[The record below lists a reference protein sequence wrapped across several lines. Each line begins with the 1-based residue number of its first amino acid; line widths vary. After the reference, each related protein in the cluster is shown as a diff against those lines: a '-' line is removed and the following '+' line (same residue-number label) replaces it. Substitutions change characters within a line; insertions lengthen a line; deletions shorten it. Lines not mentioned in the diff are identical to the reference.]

1 MTKVLEKAAEEC
13 ITWAIGKFLNLK
25 MSTGLNV
32 SGQVLIDLAA
42 KVGYQGELL
51 FVDTGYHFPETVKL
65 FSELDQRYP
74 GITFRTLSA
83 GSTIEDLYLSEP
95 EKCCQINKID
105 PLQAYLADTST
116 DAILNA
122 RTRASSPTRKDLQMV
137 EAGPTYRINPLTFWS
152 QSDLET
158 YLSVNKIPPH
168 PLYELGFTSMGCWPC
183 TRATKPGED
192 PRSGRFV
199 GQGRLECG
207 IWSKPTMA
215 ESGFVKENP
224 K

>member
-1 MTKVLEKAAEEC
+1 MTKVLEDTAKEC
-13 ITWAIGKFLNLK
+13 ITWAIGKFPNLK

-42 KVGYQGELL
+42 KAGYQGELL

-74 GITFRTLSA
+74 EITFRTLSA
-83 GSTIEDLYLSEP
+83 DSATEDLYLSEP

-105 PLQAYLADTST
+105 PLQAYLADTRT

-122 RTRASSPTRKDLQMV
+122 RTRASSPTRRDLQMV
-137 EAGPTYRINPLTFWS
+137 EAGPTYRINPLTLWS
-152 QSDLET
+152 QNDLDT
-158 YLSVNKIPPH
+158 YLAANEIPPH

-183 TRATKPGED
+183 TRAIKPGED

-207 IWSKPTMA
+207 IWSKPTIA
-215 ESGFVKENP
+215 EISHAKENL